1 MEACREQQRQ
11 RELFSAVS
19 AFNSE
24 NSFHIYSYLLT
35 EQTCNSK
42 EATQL
47 MQCLHAL
54 YMFLYENGTN
64 ADVYRLWQRQEEEL
78 CAHLHEQPLLPQF
91 LIKDEN
97 IWICSDHVGVE
108 VHDPQTLQAPSTR
121 QGHVSL
127 AALKHARQRD
137 FHTVQCHSLKLMK
150 SRLEL
155 IGIKGFKIKTSSLI
169 F

>member
-1 MEACREQQRQ
+1 MHCICFYMRTPRTLLDGPGHNWNTSSIYDSKLQIYTVKIQG
-11 RELFSAVS
+11 FSKP
-19 AFNSE
+19 
-24 NSFHIYSYLLT
+24 LRL
-35 EQTCNSK
+35 
-42 EATQL
+42 
-47 MQCLHAL
+47 
-54 YMFLYENGTN
+54 GTN

-91 LIKDEN
+91 LIEDEN
-97 IWICSDHVGVE
+97 IWICTDHAGVE